1 MRSLTALLSKWP
13 LVCQI
18 RERAD
23 EMGFEGDEVTKM

>member
-1 MRSLTALLSKWP
+1 MTSLTALFWKWP

-23 EMGFEGDEVTKM
+23 EMGFEEDEVTKM